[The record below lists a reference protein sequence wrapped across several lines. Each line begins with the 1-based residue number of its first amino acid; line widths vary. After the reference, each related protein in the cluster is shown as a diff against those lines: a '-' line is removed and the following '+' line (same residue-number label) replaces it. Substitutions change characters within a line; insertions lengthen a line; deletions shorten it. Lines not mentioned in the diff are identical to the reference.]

1 MRFPNETGFLTTDPV
16 FCKQVNEPYMPT
28 FVPPKGMAGAQ
39 KERLSCEKEQSLL
52 APEGGGKGGWRWLGP
67 KRSQIHKQHLN
78 PSLVLEPEL
87 FSPALRRRD

>member
-1 MRFPNETGFLTTDPV
+1 MKLGFSLLTQC
-16 FCKQVNEPYMPT
+16 FEEQVNEPHMPT

-78 PSLVLEPEL
+78 PSLVLEPKL